1 MNVVCLA
8 QRDPV
13 LVAKQ
18 CATIDMLS
26 EGRLLPA
33 FGVGSE
39 RAPEWDAMGLGR
51 DDPSGRTDEALEAIH
66 RLWTEDRVDFEGK
79 YFKLSNAT
87 ISPKPAQ
94 KELPTWLGGPSNAAV
109 RRTARFGTG
118 WLGGAEAPH
127 VAGEIVARVK
137 EALEVTG
144 RTIDNDHYGA
154 GFPFRFGAVD
164 DIPGLRSQMADYWSH
179 RCLDP
184 MIYYAIGDAATIVER
199 IEEYV
204 RVGIYK
210 FILRPL
216 SRDDDDFLVQ
226 TRRLIEE
233 GRRWSRSAGRN
244 RETGIERTWPGF
256 GLEDFAFSSSLASRR
271 SAVPSLTLFSR
282 RIGVAAEMD
291 RRGRLRGFGCAMP
304 VPAGASAS
312 SQLGSFRWGF
322 FAAAGCLAGWRHGS
336 GSRCPLPCCWSPSR
350 WARQALPD
358 LWRMAYC
365 MG

>member
-1 MNVVCLA
+1 MANRVSIGMGIMHFPFSSARSFWRWVDMCEEGGIDSLWQSDRLISEQPFLESISSIAAVAGRTRKLKFGMNVVCLA

-51 DDPSGRTDEALEAIH
+51 DNLSARTDEALEIIH
-66 RLWTEDRVDFEGK
+66 RLWTEDRVDFDGK
-79 YFKLSNAT
+79 YFQLSKAT

-94 KELPTWLGGPSNAAV
+94 KEMPAWIGGPSKAAI

-118 WLGGAEAPH
+118 WLAGAEAPS
-127 VAGEIVARVK
+127 VAGPIVARVR
-137 EALEVTG
+137 EAAKAAG
-144 RTIDNDHYGA
+144 RAIDEDHYGA
-154 GFPFRFGAVD
+154 GFPFRFGSID
-164 DIPGLRSQMADYWSH
+164 DIPELPVWMADYWSY
-179 RCLDP
+179 RGLDP

-199 IEEYV
+199 IAEYV

-216 SRDDDDFLVQ
+216 SRDDDDFLLQ

-233 GRRWSRSAGRN
+233 VL
-244 RETGIERTWPGF
+244 PM
-256 GLEDFAFSSSLASRR
+256 
-271 SAVPSLTLFSR
+271 
-282 RIGVAAEMD
+282 VAA
-291 RRGRLRGFGCAMP
+291 
-304 VPAGASAS
+304 
-312 SQLGSFRWGF
+312 RWPK
-322 FAAAGCLAGWRHGS
+322 S
-336 GSRCPLPCCWSPSR
+336 GNCN
-350 WARQALPD
+350 
-358 LWRMAYC
+358 
-365 MG
+365 